1 MKTEEL
7 IRYYKANIEAI
18 EKGLNN
24 DSLSADKKFRLGYT
38 QQALDGYKSAL
49 QELLGNNND
58 REDIVI
64 SILENGSGQ
73 IQEAFVNVNIYVKDN
88 IRNGEAEMNDA
99 RCREL
104 CKVAIQVLE
113 TGHGESYR
121 FTLNKQRVLE
131 VNGKNEHFINNKL
144 LYSFN
149 NE

>member
-1 MKTEEL
+1 MKTIVKVYLKDEH
-7 IRYYKANIEAI
+7 
-18 EKGLNN
+18 
-24 DSLSADKKFRLGYT
+24 
-38 QQALDGYKSAL
+38 
-49 QELLGNNND
+49 GNKDWFVTPINLP
-58 REDIVI
+58 E
-64 SILENGSGQ
+64 
-73 IQEAFVNVNIYVKDN
+73 QEAHENYMNVNIYVKDN

>member
-1 MKTEEL
+1 MIFTNTSKVPFWKSRERKT
-7 IRYYKANIEAI
+7 
-18 EKGLNN
+18 
-24 DSLSADKKFRLGYT
+24 
-38 QQALDGYKSAL
+38 L
-49 QELLGNNND
+49 QGIKRPSNSD